1 MIKDAMYIS
10 SKAIRHR
17 KVRSWLTIMGIII
30 GVAAI
35 ITLITV
41 SEGLELAIQQQFE
54 SFGTSV
60 IRVTAK
66 GLRGPPTDSD
76 IVTKKDV
83 ETIENIKGLEYIAPM
98 ILKNAKLEFNNQEV
112 FNLVAGYPTEY
123 ADPGLDDLGIKIEK
137 GRIFEKEERDVAI
150 IGQVFA
156 DDAFNKEMV
165 LKSNLLINEEKFRV
179 IGIIKKTGVQNTDEG
194 IYIPLEDAKEIFNT
208 GDGYSIITAKVQE
221 GLPVDPVKKE
231 IEKKLKR
238 ARDNENFQ
246 VFTPEQIVAQ
256 LGALLIVVQFILVGI
271 AGIAL
276 FVGAIGIM
284 NAMFTSVLERTKDI
298 GVMKAIGAKKNHI
311 LFIFLFEAGLFGLA
325 GGILGCILGIAVSFG
340 IKIIASQ
347 LGFSLLA
354 IKIDPLLIL
363 FVILFAF
370 LVGMIAGY
378 LPSKR
383 AANLKPVDTLRYE

>member
-123 ADPGLDDLGIKIEK
+123 ADPGLDDLGVKIEK

-298 GVMKAIGAKKNHI
+298 GV
-311 LFIFLFEAGLFGLA
+311 
-325 GGILGCILGIAVSFG
+325 
-340 IKIIASQ
+340 
-347 LGFSLLA
+347 
-354 IKIDPLLIL
+354 
-363 FVILFAF
+363 
-370 LVGMIAGY
+370 
-378 LPSKR
+378 
-383 AANLKPVDTLRYE
+383 